1 MDGAAVLPLASSSAP
16 ADLVVDSGTDL
27 LARYNSYFRSQLAD
41 TPDLLRTALAIRYQV
56 YCLERKFEKADEHG
70 DCLESDDFDAA
81 AIHSLVIHKPSCE
94 AIGTARLI
102 LPRYAEGELPIEH
115 LLRQNGFRAGDH
127 FPVATSAEVSRFSI
141 SNQFRRRRGDNG
153 ISEGG
158 VGEARYSECRGALP
172 CLGLIRE
179 IIRQSYALGLTHWA
193 AVMEPKLLRMLAAIG
208 FHFTPVG
215 PLVSYHGLRQPSY
228 ASIPET
234 MARLKRERPD
244 HWMVVTDA
252 GALMPREQAQVRRR
266 AA

>member
-1 MDGAAVLPLASSSAP
+1 MNNSQVAAQN
-16 ADLVVDSGTDL
+16 DDI
-27 LARYNSYFRSQLAD
+27 LARYNRYFHSRAAD
-41 TPDLLRTALAIRYQV
+41 TPALLRTALAIRYQV
-56 YCLERKFEKADEHG
+56 YCLERKFENADEHD
-70 DCLESDDFDAA
+70 DCLERDAFDAD
-81 AIHSLVIHKPSCE
+81 AIHTLVIHRPTSE

-102 LPRYAEGELPIEH
+102 LPQHAQGGLPIEQ
-115 LLRQNGFRAGDH
+115 LLRQNGLNAEDYFS
-127 FPVATSAEVSRFSI
+127 VATSAEVSRFSI
-141 SNQFRRRRGDNG
+141 SNHFRRRQGDN
-153 ISEGG
+153 G
-158 VGEARYSECRGALP
+158 VGEARYSECRSALP

-179 IIRQSYALGLTHWA
+179 IIRQSHALGLTHWT

-244 HWMVVTDA
+244 HWRVVTDD
-252 GALMPREQAQVRRR
+252 GALMPEQPIRQRTPLRR

>member
-1 MDGAAVLPLASSSAP
+1 MDGVVSLASASAP
-16 ADLVVDSGTDL
+16 LDLRS
-27 LARYNSYFRSQLAD
+27 RYDSYFHSQVAD
-41 TPDLLRTALAIRYQV
+41 TPALLRTALAIRYQV
-56 YCLERKFEKADEHG
+56 YCLERKFEKANEHG

-81 AIHSLVIHKPSCE
+81 AIHSLVIHRPSSE

-102 LPRYAEGELPIEH
+102 LPRYSEGGLPIER
-115 LLRQNGFRAGDH
+115 LLRENGFRAGDY

-153 ISEGG
+153 
-158 VGEARYSECRGALP
+158 VGEARYSECRGCLP
-172 CLGLIRE
+172 CLGLIQE
-179 IIRQSYALGLTHWA
+179 IIRQSRALGLTHWA

-234 MARLKRERPD
+234 LERLKRERPD
-244 HWMVVTDA
+244 HWMVATDA
-252 GALMPREQAQVRRR
+252 GALMPEERTPMRRR